1 VHDQGNRI
9 QRLPT
14 LGLWVLPLVLALAIP
29 GVGVLGSFGI
39 VVAMLIFH
47 RDARN
52 ATLRLWKRGPVTS
65 LLIGL
70 AVGVVTHFL
79 MSALLE
85 PALQHMLG
93 QQVDLSQFDTV
104 KNNLANYLVLLAIG
118 LLFGGIVEELIF
130 RGYIIGWGTK
140 LLGARTGPI
149 LAVVSATVF
158 GLAHSYQGVAGMLS
172 TGLIGLI
179 FGLTYLAVGRKLAP
193 AIFAHMTI
201 NALGITELYLGHSFV
216 APLFTA

>member
-1 VHDQGNRI
+1 M
-9 QRLPT
+9 
-14 LGLWVLPLVLALAIP
+14 ALAIP

-52 ATLRLWKRGPVTS
+52 AALRLWKRGPVTS

-130 RGYIIGWGTK
+130 RGYIIGWVQNCWEHAPGRFS
-140 LLGARTGPI
+140 LSFQPLYSAWPI
-149 LAVVSATVF
+149 PIRA
-158 GLAHSYQGVAGMLS
+158 
-172 TGLIGLI
+172 
-179 FGLTYLAVGRKLAP
+179 
-193 AIFAHMTI
+193 
-201 NALGITELYLGHSFV
+201 
-216 APLFTA
+216 